1 MTSGTTGPILLKRA
15 GCPGR
20 TTAPTGGGSSSY
32 KASPLGGAA
41 CCGALWWC
49 FLVADAAS
57 GGVRRLRGGRRG
69 PTAFT
74 GGRQAMQLRAGRAL
88 HIGSA
93 RAGSASSRR
102 TDKSR
107 RESSQDYSWRFR
119 RAGLVSSPRAP
130 YVAAGPPPT
139 SPRTVTEP
147 PRRRRGGD
155 AIPTTTK
162 NKNVQRKLYGA
173 RGPWGWGEFRPCACT
188 HSLRPSRPPR

>member
-93 RAGSASSRR
+93 RGRRASSRR
-102 TDKSR
+102 THKSG
-107 RESSQDYSWRFR
+107 REAPQDSSWRFR
-119 RAGLVSSPRAP
+119 RAGLQLKGP
-130 YVAAGPPPT
+130 VAAGRGQR
-139 SPRTVTEP
+139 PRVLAPWQNP
-147 PRRRRGGD
+147 PRRRRGDD

-173 RGPWGWGEFRPCACT
+173 RGPGGNGRISADRAPAAGFAA
-188 HSLRPSRPPR
+188 

>member
-102 TDKSR
+102 TDKSG
-107 RESSQDYSWRFR
+107 REAPQDSSWRFR
-119 RAGLVSSPRAP
+119 RAGLQLKGPRRG
-130 YVAAGPPPT
+130 GPGPTPT
-139 SPRTVTEP
+139 SPRTVAEP
-147 PRRRRGGD
+147 PTPSPRGRRHPHNNEKQEC
-155 AIPTTTK
+155 AA
-162 NKNVQRKLYGA
+162 KLYGA